1 VVSGISALTPRFGG
15 VSEKAIGK
23 GIGYGLS
30 AYLIWGSFP
39 IVIAALSFADPFEI
53 VVWRVI
59 FGFAFGLL
67 VILISRKIKNY
78 LAVFKQPKQLLWIS
92 LAAIVI
98 YINWQVYV
106 YAVATNQVLE
116 ASLGYFI
123 NPLVT
128 IALATIFLK
137 EKLNVLQWLAVG
149 LGTVAVLVLS
159 VNYGQP
165 PVIAL
170 TLAISFGIYGLAKN
184 KLGGTVSALNSFTV
198 ETTLLLPLAVVQLL
212 FLGSIM
218 QIQFGYAGL
227 LPTLG
232 LVGYGFLTA
241 IPLLL
246 FGAAAK
252 RVPLSYI
259 GFMQYL
265 TPILQFLLGLFL
277 FQEPMTSARWLG
289 FVMVWLALSIL
300 SFDALRQLRNRSRT
314 MPIIA

>member
-1 VVSGISALTPRFGG
+1 VN
-15 VSEKAIGK
+15 EKAQ

-39 IVIAALSFADPFEI
+39 LVIAMLSFADPFEI

-59 FGFAFGLL
+59 FGFAFGLA
-67 VILISRKIKNY
+67 VILISRKFPEY

-92 LAAIVI
+92 LAAVVI

-106 YAVATNQVLE
+106 YAVADNHVLE

-137 EKLNVLQWLAVG
+137 EKLNVLQWVAVG
-149 LGTVAVLVLS
+149 LGGVAVLILTF
-159 VNYGQP
+159 NYGQP
-165 PVIAL
+165 PIIAL
-170 TLAISFGIYGLAKN
+170 TLALSFGIYGLAKN
-184 KLGGTVSALNSFTV
+184 RLGGKVSALNSFTV
-198 ETTLLLPLAVVQLL
+198 ETTLLLPLGFIQLVL
-212 FLGSIM
+212 LAGMM

-227 LPTLG
+227 VPSLG
-232 LVGYGFLTA
+232 LAAYGVLTA

-265 TPILQFLLGLFL
+265 TPTLQFLIGLL
-277 FQEPMTSARWLG
+277 IFQEPMPAARWLG
-289 FVMVWLALSIL
+289 FAMVWFALSIL
-300 SFDALRQLRNRSRT
+300 SFDALRQLRNRSKLVA
-314 MPIIA
+314 PVA

>member
-1 VVSGISALTPRFGG
+1 VN
-15 VSEKAIGK
+15 EKTK

-39 IVIAALSFADPFEI
+39 LVIAMLSFADPFEI

-59 FGFAFGLL
+59 FGFAFGLA
-67 VILISRKIKNY
+67 VILVTRKFSEY
-78 LAVFKQPKQLLWIS
+78 LSVFKQPKQLLWIS
-92 LAAIVI
+92 LAAVVI

-106 YAVATNQVLE
+106 YAVADNHVLE

-137 EKLNVLQWLAVG
+137 EKLNALQWVAVG
-149 LGTVAVLVLS
+149 LGGVAVLILTF
-159 VNYGQP
+159 NYGQP

-170 TLAISFGIYGLAKN
+170 TLALSFGIYGLAKN
-184 KLGGTVSALNSFTV
+184 RLGGKVSALSSFTV
-198 ETTLLLPLAVVQLL
+198 ETTLLLPLGIVQLVVL
-212 FLGSIM
+212 AGMM

-227 LPTLG
+227 APSLG
-232 LVGYGFLTA
+232 LAAYGVLTA

-265 TPILQFLLGLFL
+265 TPTLQFLLGLIV
-277 FQEPMTSARWLG
+277 FQEPMPAARWLG
-289 FVMVWLALSIL
+289 FAMVWFALSIL
-300 SFDALRQLRNRSRT
+300 SFDALRQLRNRSRLVA
-314 MPIIA
+314 PVA

>member
-1 VVSGISALTPRFGG
+1 MN
-15 VSEKAIGK
+15 EKTK

-39 IVIAALSFADPFEI
+39 IVIAMLSFADPFEI

-59 FGFAFGLL
+59 FGFAFGLA
-67 VILISRKIKNY
+67 VIFVTRKFSEY
-78 LAVFKQPKQLLWIS
+78 LSVFKQPKQLLWIS
-92 LAAIVI
+92 LAAVVI

-106 YAVATNQVLE
+106 YAVAENHVLE

-137 EKLNVLQWLAVG
+137 EKLNVLQWVAVG
-149 LGTVAVLVLS
+149 LGGVAVLILTF
-159 VNYGQP
+159 NYGQP

-170 TLAISFGIYGLAKN
+170 TLALSFGIYGLAKN
-184 KLGGTVSALNSFTV
+184 RLGGKVSALSSFTV
-198 ETTLLLPLAVVQLL
+198 ETTLLLPLGLVQLVVL
-212 FLGSIM
+212 AGML

-227 LPTLG
+227 APSLG
-232 LVGYGFLTA
+232 LAAYGVLTA

-265 TPILQFLLGLFL
+265 TPTLQFLLGLL
-277 FQEPMTSARWLG
+277 VFQEPMPAARWIG
-289 FVMVWLALSIL
+289 FAMVWFALSIL
-300 SFDALRQLRNRSRT
+300 SFDALRQLRNRSRLVA
-314 MPIIA
+314 PVA

>member
-1 VVSGISALTPRFGG
+1 VN
-15 VSEKAIGK
+15 EKTK

-39 IVIAALSFADPFEI
+39 LVIAMLSFADPFEI

-59 FGFAFGLL
+59 FGFAFGLA
-67 VILISRKIKNY
+67 VILVTRKFSEY
-78 LAVFKQPKQLLWIS
+78 LSVFKQPKQLLWIS
-92 LAAIVI
+92 LAAVVI

-106 YAVATNQVLE
+106 YAVADNHVLE

-137 EKLNVLQWLAVG
+137 EKLNVLQWVAVG
-149 LGTVAVLVLS
+149 LGGVAVLILTF
-159 VNYGQP
+159 NYGQP

-170 TLAISFGIYGLAKN
+170 TLALSFGIYGLAKN
-184 KLGGTVSALNSFTV
+184 RLGGKVSALSSFTV
-198 ETTLLLPLAVVQLL
+198 ETTLLLPLGIVQLVVL
-212 FLGSIM
+212 AGMM

-227 LPTLG
+227 APSLG
-232 LVGYGFLTA
+232 LAAYGVLTA

-265 TPILQFLLGLFL
+265 TPTLQFLLGLL
-277 FQEPMTSARWLG
+277 VFQEPMPAARWLG
-289 FVMVWLALSIL
+289 FAMVWFALSIL
-300 SFDALRQLRNRSRT
+300 SFDALRQLRNRTRLVAPVS
-314 MPIIA
+314 

>member
-1 VVSGISALTPRFGG
+1 MN
-15 VSEKAIGK
+15 EKTK

-39 IVIAALSFADPFEI
+39 LVIAMLSFADPFEI

-59 FGFAFGLL
+59 FGFAFGLA
-67 VILISRKIKNY
+67 VILVTRKFSEY
-78 LAVFKQPKQLLWIS
+78 LSVFKQPKQLLWIS
-92 LAAIVI
+92 LAAVVI

-106 YAVATNQVLE
+106 YAVADNHVLE

-137 EKLNVLQWLAVG
+137 EKLNVLQWVAVG
-149 LGTVAVLVLS
+149 LGGGAGLILTF
-159 VNYGQP
+159 NYGQP

-170 TLAISFGIYGLAKN
+170 TLALSFGIYGLAKN
-184 KLGGTVSALNSFTV
+184 RLGGKVSALSSFTV
-198 ETTLLLPLAVVQLL
+198 ETTLLLPLGIVQLVVL
-212 FLGSIM
+212 AGMM

-227 LPTLG
+227 APSLG
-232 LVGYGFLTA
+232 LAAYGVLTA

-265 TPILQFLLGLFL
+265 TPTLQFLLGLFV
-277 FQEPMTSARWLG
+277 FQEPMPAARWLG
-289 FVMVWLALSIL
+289 FALVWVALSIL
-300 SFDALRQLRNRSRT
+300 SFDALRQLRNRSRLVA
-314 MPIIA
+314 PVA

>member
-1 VVSGISALTPRFGG
+1 VN
-15 VSEKAIGK
+15 EKTK

-39 IVIAALSFADPFEI
+39 LVIAMLSFADPFEI

-59 FGFAFGLL
+59 FGFAFGLA
-67 VILISRKIKNY
+67 VILVTRKFSEY
-78 LAVFKQPKQLLWIS
+78 LSVFKQPKQLLWIS
-92 LAAIVI
+92 LAAVVI

-106 YAVATNQVLE
+106 YAVADNHVLE

-137 EKLNVLQWLAVG
+137 EKLNVMQWVAVG
-149 LGTVAVLVLS
+149 LGGVAVMILTF
-159 VNYGQP
+159 NYGQP

-170 TLAISFGIYGLAKN
+170 TLALSFGIYGLAKN
-184 KLGGTVSALNSFTV
+184 RLGGKVSALSSFTV
-198 ETTLLLPLAVVQLL
+198 ETTLLLPLGIVQLVVL
-212 FLGSIM
+212 AGMM

-227 LPTLG
+227 APSLG
-232 LVGYGFLTA
+232 LAAYGVLTA

-265 TPILQFLLGLFL
+265 TPTLQFLLGLIV
-277 FQEPMTSARWLG
+277 FQEPMPAARWLG
-289 FVMVWLALSIL
+289 FAMVWFALSIL
-300 SFDALRQLRNRSRT
+300 SFDALRQLRNRSRLVA
-314 MPIIA
+314 PVA

>member
-1 VVSGISALTPRFGG
+1 M
-15 VSEKAIGK
+15 SEKTK

-39 IVIAALSFADPFEI
+39 LVIAMLSFADPFEI

-59 FGFAFGLL
+59 FGFAFGLA
-67 VILISRKIKNY
+67 VILVTRKFSEY
-78 LAVFKQPKQLLWIS
+78 LSVFKQPKQLLWIS
-92 LAAIVI
+92 LAAVVI

-106 YAVATNQVLE
+106 YAVADNHVLE

-137 EKLNVLQWLAVG
+137 EKLNVLQWVAVG
-149 LGTVAVLVLS
+149 LGGVAVLILTF
-159 VNYGQP
+159 NYGQP

-170 TLAISFGIYGLAKN
+170 TLALSFGIYGLAKN
-184 KLGGTVSALNSFTV
+184 RLGGKVSALSSFTV
-198 ETTLLLPLAVVQLL
+198 ETTLLLPLGIVQLVVL
-212 FLGSIM
+212 AGMM

-227 LPTLG
+227 APSLG
-232 LVGYGFLTA
+232 LAAYGVLTA

-265 TPILQFLLGLFL
+265 TPTLQFLLGLFV
-277 FQEPMTSARWLG
+277 FQEPMPAARWLG
-289 FVMVWLALSIL
+289 FALVWVALSIL
-300 SFDALRQLRNRSRT
+300 SFDALRQLRNRSRLVA
-314 MPIIA
+314 PVA

>member
-1 VVSGISALTPRFGG
+1 VN
-15 VSEKAIGK
+15 EKAK

-39 IVIAALSFADPFEI
+39 LVIAMLSFADPFEI

-59 FGFAFGLL
+59 FGFAFGLA
-67 VILISRKIKNY
+67 VILISQKFPEY

-92 LAAIVI
+92 LAAVVI

-106 YAVATNQVLE
+106 YAVADNHVLE

-137 EKLNVLQWLAVG
+137 EKLNVLQWVAVG
-149 LGTVAVLVLS
+149 LGGVAVLILTF
-159 VNYGQP
+159 NYGQP
-165 PVIAL
+165 PIIAL
-170 TLAISFGIYGLAKN
+170 TLALSFGIYGLAKN
-184 KLGGTVSALNSFTV
+184 RLGGKVTALNSFTV
-198 ETTLLLPLAVVQLL
+198 ETTLLLPLGIIQLVVLA
-212 FLGSIM
+212 GMM

-227 LPTLG
+227 VPSLG
-232 LVGYGFLTA
+232 LAAYGVLTA

-265 TPILQFLLGLFL
+265 TPTLQFLIGLL
-277 FQEPMTSARWLG
+277 IFQEPMPAARWLG
-289 FVMVWLALSIL
+289 FAMVWFALSIL
-300 SFDALRQLRNRSRT
+300 SFDALRQLRNRSKLVS
-314 MPIIA
+314 PVA

>member
-1 VVSGISALTPRFGG
+1 VN
-15 VSEKAIGK
+15 EKAK

-39 IVIAALSFADPFEI
+39 LVIAMLSFADPFEI

-59 FGFAFGLL
+59 FGFAFGLA
-67 VILISRKIKNY
+67 VILISQKFPEY

-92 LAAIVI
+92 LAAVVI

-106 YAVATNQVLE
+106 YAVADNHVLE

-137 EKLNVLQWLAVG
+137 EKLNVLQWVAVG
-149 LGTVAVLVLS
+149 LGGVAVLILTL
-159 VNYGQP
+159 NYGQP
-165 PVIAL
+165 PIIAL
-170 TLAISFGIYGLAKN
+170 TLALSFGIYGLAKN
-184 KLGGTVSALNSFTV
+184 RLGGKVTALNSFTV
-198 ETTLLLPLAVVQLL
+198 ETTLLLPLGIIQLVVLA
-212 FLGSIM
+212 GMM

-227 LPTLG
+227 VPSLG
-232 LVGYGFLTA
+232 LAAYGVLTA

-265 TPILQFLLGLFL
+265 TPTLQFLIGLLIFL
-277 FQEPMTSARWLG
+277 EPMPAARWLG
-289 FVMVWLALSIL
+289 FAMVWFALSIL
-300 SFDALRQLRNRSRT
+300 SFDALRQLRNRSKLVS
-314 MPIIA
+314 PVA

>member
-1 VVSGISALTPRFGG
+1 MN
-15 VSEKAIGK
+15 EKTK

-39 IVIAALSFADPFEI
+39 LVIAMLSFADPFEI

-59 FGFAFGLL
+59 FGFTFGLA
-67 VILISRKIKNY
+67 VILISRKFSEY
-78 LAVFKQPKQLLWIS
+78 LSVFKQPKQLLWIS
-92 LAAIVI
+92 LAAVVI

-106 YAVATNQVLE
+106 YAVADNHVLE

-137 EKLNVLQWLAVG
+137 EKLNVLQWVAVG
-149 LGTVAVLVLS
+149 LGGVAVLILTF
-159 VNYGQP
+159 NYGQP

-170 TLAISFGIYGLAKN
+170 TLALSFGIYGLAKN
-184 KLGGTVSALNSFTV
+184 RLGGKVSALNSFTV
-198 ETTLLLPLAVVQLL
+198 ETTLLLPLGIVQLVVL
-212 FLGSIM
+212 AGMM

-227 LPTLG
+227 VPSLG
-232 LVGYGFLTA
+232 LAAYGVLTA

-265 TPILQFLLGLFL
+265 TPTLQFLIGLL
-277 FQEPMTSARWLG
+277 VFQEPMPAARWLG
-289 FVMVWLALSIL
+289 FAMVWFALSIL
-300 SFDALRQLRNRSRT
+300 SFDALRQLRNRSKIVA
-314 MPIIA
+314 PVA

>member
-1 VVSGISALTPRFGG
+1 MN
-15 VSEKAIGK
+15 EKTK

-39 IVIAALSFADPFEI
+39 LVIAMLSFADPFEI

-59 FGFAFGLL
+59 FGFAFGLA
-67 VILISRKIKNY
+67 VILVTRKFSEY
-78 LAVFKQPKQLLWIS
+78 LSVFKQPKQLLWIS
-92 LAAIVI
+92 LAAVVI

-106 YAVATNQVLE
+106 FAVADNHVLE

-123 NPLVT
+123 NPIVT

-137 EKLNVLQWLAVG
+137 EKLNVLQWVAVG
-149 LGTVAVLVLS
+149 LGGVAVLILTF
-159 VNYGQP
+159 NYGQP

-170 TLAISFGIYGLAKN
+170 TLALSFGIYGLAKN
-184 KLGGTVSALNSFTV
+184 RLGGKVSALSSFTV
-198 ETTLLLPLAVVQLL
+198 ETTLLLPLGIVQLVVL
-212 FLGSIM
+212 AGMM

-227 LPTLG
+227 APSLG
-232 LVGYGFLTA
+232 LAAYGVLTA

-265 TPILQFLLGLFL
+265 TPTLQFLLGLIV
-277 FQEPMTSARWLG
+277 FQEPMPAARWLG
-289 FVMVWLALSIL
+289 FAMVWFALSIV
-300 SFDALRQLRNRSRT
+300 SFDALRQLRNRSRLVA
-314 MPIIA
+314 PVA

>member
-1 VVSGISALTPRFGG
+1 MN
-15 VSEKAIGK
+15 EKTK

-39 IVIAALSFADPFEI
+39 LVIAMLSFADPFEI

-59 FGFAFGLL
+59 FGFAFGLA
-67 VILISRKIKNY
+67 VILLTRKFSEY
-78 LAVFKQPKQLLWIS
+78 LSVFKQPKQLLWIS
-92 LAAIVI
+92 LAAVVI

-106 YAVATNQVLE
+106 YAVADKHVLE

-137 EKLNVLQWLAVG
+137 EKLNVLQWVAVA
-149 LGTVAVLVLS
+149 LGAVAVLILTF
-159 VNYGQP
+159 NYGQP
-165 PVIAL
+165 PVIAI
-170 TLAISFGIYGLAKN
+170 TLALSFGIYGLAKN
-184 KLGGTVSALNSFTV
+184 RLGGKVSALNSFTV
-198 ETTLLLPLAVVQLL
+198 ETTLLLPLGIIQLVVLA
-212 FLGSIM
+212 GMM

-227 LPTLG
+227 FPSLG
-232 LVGYGFLTA
+232 LAAYGVLTA

-265 TPILQFLLGLFL
+265 TPTLQFLIGLL
-277 FQEPMTSARWLG
+277 VFQEPMPAARWLG
-289 FVMVWLALSIL
+289 FAMVWFALSIL
-300 SFDALRQLRNRSRT
+300 SFDALRQLRNRSKYVA
-314 MPIIA
+314 PVA

>member
-1 VVSGISALTPRFGG
+1 MN
-15 VSEKAIGK
+15 EKTK

-30 AYLIWGSFP
+30 SYLIWGSFP
-39 IVIAALSFADPFEI
+39 LVIAMLSFADPFEI

-59 FGFAFGLL
+59 FGFAFGLA
-67 VILISRKIKNY
+67 VILLTRKFSEY
-78 LAVFKQPKQLLWIS
+78 LSVFKQPKQLLWIS
-92 LAAIVI
+92 LAAVVI

-106 YAVATNQVLE
+106 YAVADNHVLE

-137 EKLNVLQWLAVG
+137 EKLNAFQWVAVA
-149 LGTVAVLVLS
+149 LGGVAVLILTF
-159 VNYGQP
+159 NYGQP
-165 PVIAL
+165 PVIAI
-170 TLAISFGIYGLAKN
+170 TLALSFGIYGLAKN
-184 KLGGTVSALNSFTV
+184 RLGGKVSALNSFTV
-198 ETTLLLPLAVVQLL
+198 ETTLLLPLGIIQLVVLA
-212 FLGSIM
+212 GMM

-227 LPTLG
+227 FPSLG
-232 LVGYGFLTA
+232 LAAYGVLTA

-265 TPILQFLLGLFL
+265 TPTLQFLIGLL
-277 FQEPMTSARWLG
+277 VFQEPMPAARWLG
-289 FVMVWLALSIL
+289 FAMVWFALSIL
-300 SFDALRQLRNRSRT
+300 SFDALRQLRNRSKYVA
-314 MPIIA
+314 PVA

>member
-1 VVSGISALTPRFGG
+1 M
-15 VSEKAIGK
+15 SEKAIGR

-39 IVIAALSFADPFEI
+39 VVIAALSFADPFEI

-59 FGFAFGLL
+59 FGFLFGLL
-67 VILISRKIKNY
+67 VILVTRKIKDY
-78 LAVFKQPKQLLWIS
+78 LEVFRQPKQLLWIS

-106 YAVATNQVLE
+106 YAIAYNNVIE

-137 EKLNVLQWLAVG
+137 EKLNVLQWVAVG
-149 LGTVAVLVLS
+149 LGAIAVLVLS
-159 VNYGQP
+159 INYGQP

-170 TLAISFGIYGLAKN
+170 TLAVSFGIYGLAKN
-184 KLGGTVSALNSFTV
+184 KLGGKVSALNSFTV
-198 ETTLLLPLAVVQLL
+198 ETTLLLPLGIIQLV
-212 FLGSIM
+212 FLASIM

-227 LPTLG
+227 GPSLG
-232 LVGYGFLTA
+232 LAAYGVLTA

-265 TPILQFLLGLFL
+265 TPTLQFLLGLFL
-277 FQEPMTSARWLG
+277 FQEPMPAARWVG
-289 FVMVWLALSIL
+289 FAMVWSALAIL
-300 SFDALRQLRNRSRT
+300 SFDALRQLRRQPWVVSHVG
-314 MPIIA
+314 

>member
-1 VVSGISALTPRFGG
+1 VN
-15 VSEKAIGK
+15 EKAK

-39 IVIAALSFADPFEI
+39 LVIAMLSFADPFEI

-59 FGFAFGLL
+59 FGFAFGFA
-67 VILISRKIKNY
+67 VILLTRKFSEY
-78 LAVFKQPKQLLWIS
+78 LAVFRQPKQLLWIS
-92 LAAIVI
+92 LAAVVI

-106 YAVATNQVLE
+106 YAVADNHVLE

-137 EKLNVLQWLAVG
+137 EKLNVLQWVAVG
-149 LGTVAVLVLS
+149 LGAVAVLILTF
-159 VNYGQP
+159 NYGQP
-165 PVIAL
+165 PIIAL
-170 TLAISFGIYGLAKN
+170 TLALSFGIYGLAKN
-184 KLGGTVSALNSFTV
+184 RLGGKVSALNSFTV
-198 ETTLLLPLAVVQLL
+198 ETTLLLPLGIVQLVVL
-212 FLGSIM
+212 AGMM
-218 QIQFGYAGL
+218 QVQFGYAGL
-227 LPTLG
+227 VPSLG
-232 LVGYGFLTA
+232 LAAYGVLTA

-265 TPILQFLLGLFL
+265 TPTLQFLIGLL
-277 FQEPMTSARWLG
+277 VFQEPMPAARWLG
-289 FVMVWLALSIL
+289 FVMVWFALSIL
-300 SFDALRQLRNRSRT
+300 SFDALRQLRIRSKFVA
-314 MPIIA
+314 PVA

>member
-1 VVSGISALTPRFGG
+1 VN
-15 VSEKAIGK
+15 EKTK

-39 IVIAALSFADPFEI
+39 LVIAMLSFADPFEI

-59 FGFAFGLL
+59 FGFAFGLA
-67 VILISRKIKNY
+67 VILLTRKFSEY
-78 LAVFKQPKQLLWIS
+78 LSVFKQPKQLLWIS
-92 LAAIVI
+92 LAAVVI

-106 YAVATNQVLE
+106 YAVADNHVLE

-137 EKLNVLQWLAVG
+137 EKLNVLQWVAVA
-149 LGTVAVLVLS
+149 LGAVAVLILTF
-159 VNYGQP
+159 NYGQP
-165 PVIAL
+165 PVIAI
-170 TLAISFGIYGLAKN
+170 TLALSFGIYGLAKN
-184 KLGGTVSALNSFTV
+184 RLGGKVSALNSFTV
-198 ETTLLLPLAVVQLL
+198 ETTLLLPLGIIQLVVLA
-212 FLGSIM
+212 GMM

-227 LPTLG
+227 FPSLG
-232 LVGYGFLTA
+232 LAAYGVLTA

-265 TPILQFLLGLFL
+265 TPTLQFLIGLL
-277 FQEPMTSARWLG
+277 VFQEPMPAARWLG
-289 FVMVWLALSIL
+289 FAMVWFALSIL
-300 SFDALRQLRNRSRT
+300 SFDVLRQLRNRSKYVA
-314 MPIIA
+314 PVA

>member
-1 VVSGISALTPRFGG
+1 MN
-15 VSEKAIGK
+15 EKTK

-39 IVIAALSFADPFEI
+39 LVIAMLSFADPFEI

-59 FGFAFGLL
+59 FGFAFGLA
-67 VILISRKIKNY
+67 VILVTRKFGEY
-78 LAVFKQPKQLLWIS
+78 LSVFKQPKQLLWIL
-92 LAAIVI
+92 LAAVVI

-106 YAVATNQVLE
+106 YAVADNHVLE

-137 EKLNVLQWLAVG
+137 EKLNVLQWVAVG
-149 LGTVAVLVLS
+149 LGGVAVLILTF
-159 VNYGQP
+159 NYGQP

-170 TLAISFGIYGLAKN
+170 TLALSFGIYGLAKN
-184 KLGGTVSALNSFTV
+184 RLGGKVSALSSFTV
-198 ETTLLLPLAVVQLL
+198 ETTLLLPLGIVQLVVL
-212 FLGSIM
+212 AGMM
-218 QIQFGYAGL
+218 QIQFGNAGL
-227 LPTLG
+227 APSLG
-232 LVGYGFLTA
+232 LAAYGVLTA

-265 TPILQFLLGLFL
+265 TPTLQFLLGLFV
-277 FQEPMTSARWLG
+277 FQEPMPAARWLG
-289 FVMVWLALSIL
+289 FALVWFALSIL
-300 SFDALRQLRNRSRT
+300 SFDALRQLRNRSRLVA
-314 MPIIA
+314 PVA

>member
-1 VVSGISALTPRFGG
+1 VN
-15 VSEKAIGK
+15 EKTK

-39 IVIAALSFADPFEI
+39 LVIAMLSFADPFEI

-59 FGFAFGLL
+59 FGFAFGFALILL
-67 VILISRKIKNY
+67 TRKFSEY
-78 LAVFKQPKQLLWIS
+78 LAVFRQPKQLLWIS
-92 LAAIVI
+92 LAAVVI

-106 YAVATNQVLE
+106 YAVADNHVLE

-137 EKLNVLQWLAVG
+137 EKLNVLQWVAVG
-149 LGTVAVLVLS
+149 LGAVAVLILTF
-159 VNYGQP
+159 NYGQP
-165 PVIAL
+165 PIIAL
-170 TLAISFGIYGLAKN
+170 TLALSFGIYGLAKN
-184 KLGGTVSALNSFTV
+184 RLGGKVSALHSFTV
-198 ETTLLLPLAVVQLL
+198 ETTLLLPLGIVQLVVL
-212 FLGSIM
+212 AGM
-218 QIQFGYAGL
+218 TQVQFGYAGL
-227 LPTLG
+227 VPSLG
-232 LVGYGFLTA
+232 LAAYGVLTA

-265 TPILQFLLGLFL
+265 TPTLQFLIGLL
-277 FQEPMTSARWLG
+277 VFQEPMPAARWLG
-289 FVMVWLALSIL
+289 FAMVWFALSIL
-300 SFDALRQLRNRSRT
+300 SFDALRQLRNRSKLVA
-314 MPIIA
+314 PVA

>member
-1 VVSGISALTPRFGG
+1 MN
-15 VSEKAIGK
+15 EKTK

-39 IVIAALSFADPFEI
+39 LVIAMLSFADPFEI

-59 FGFAFGLL
+59 FGFAFGLA
-67 VILISRKIKNY
+67 VILVTRKFSEY
-78 LAVFKQPKQLLWIS
+78 LSVFKQPKQLLWVS
-92 LAAIVI
+92 LAAVVI

-106 YAVATNQVLE
+106 YAVADNHVLE

-137 EKLNVLQWLAVG
+137 EKLNVLQWVAVG
-149 LGTVAVLVLS
+149 LGGVAVLILTF
-159 VNYGQP
+159 NYGQP

-170 TLAISFGIYGLAKN
+170 TLALSFGIYGLAKN
-184 KLGGTVSALNSFTV
+184 RLGGKVSALSSFTV
-198 ETTLLLPLAVVQLL
+198 ETTLLLPLGIVQLVVL
-212 FLGSIM
+212 AGMM

-227 LPTLG
+227 APSLG
-232 LVGYGFLTA
+232 LAAYGVLTA

-265 TPILQFLLGLFL
+265 TPTLQFLLGLL
-277 FQEPMTSARWLG
+277 VFQEPMPAARWLG
-289 FVMVWLALSIL
+289 FAMVWFALSIL
-300 SFDALRQLRNRSRT
+300 SFDALRQLRNRSRLVA
-314 MPIIA
+314 PVA

>member
-1 VVSGISALTPRFGG
+1 VN
-15 VSEKAIGK
+15 EKTK

-39 IVIAALSFADPFEI
+39 LVIAMLSFADPFEI

-59 FGFAFGLL
+59 FGFAFGLA
-67 VILISRKIKNY
+67 VILVTRKFSEY
-78 LAVFKQPKQLLWIS
+78 LSVFKQPKQLLWIS
-92 LAAIVI
+92 LAAVVI

-106 YAVATNQVLE
+106 YAVADNHVLE

-137 EKLNVLQWLAVG
+137 EKLNVLQWVAVG
-149 LGTVAVLVLS
+149 LGGVAVLILTF
-159 VNYGQP
+159 NYGQP

-170 TLAISFGIYGLAKN
+170 TLALSFGIYGLAKN
-184 KLGGTVSALNSFTV
+184 RLGGKVSALNSFTV
-198 ETTLLLPLAVVQLL
+198 ETTLLLPLGIVQLVVL
-212 FLGSIM
+212 AGMM

-227 LPTLG
+227 APSLG
-232 LVGYGFLTA
+232 LAAYGVLTA

-246 FGAAAK
+246 FGAAAR

-265 TPILQFLLGLFL
+265 TPTLQFLLGLL
-277 FQEPMTSARWLG
+277 VFQEPMPAARWLG
-289 FVMVWLALSIL
+289 FAMVWFALSIL
-300 SFDALRQLRNRSRT
+300 SFDALRQLRNRSRLVA
-314 MPIIA
+314 PVA

>member
-1 VVSGISALTPRFGG
+1 MN
-15 VSEKAIGK
+15 EKTK

-39 IVIAALSFADPFEI
+39 LVIAMLSFADPFEI

-59 FGFAFGLL
+59 FGFAFGLA
-67 VILISRKIKNY
+67 VILLTRKFSEY
-78 LAVFKQPKQLLWIS
+78 LSVFKQPKQLLWIS
-92 LAAIVI
+92 LAAVVI

-106 YAVATNQVLE
+106 YAVADNHVLE

-137 EKLNVLQWLAVG
+137 EKLNILQWVAVG
-149 LGTVAVLVLS
+149 LGGVAVLILTF
-159 VNYGQP
+159 NYGQP

-170 TLAISFGIYGLAKN
+170 TLALSFGIYGLAKN
-184 KLGGTVSALNSFTV
+184 RLGGKVSALNSFTV
-198 ETTLLLPLAVVQLL
+198 ETTLLLPLGIIQLVVLA
-212 FLGSIM
+212 GMM

-227 LPTLG
+227 VPSLG
-232 LVGYGFLTA
+232 LAAYGVLTA

-265 TPILQFLLGLFL
+265 TPTLQFLIGLL
-277 FQEPMTSARWLG
+277 VFQEPMPAARWLG
-289 FVMVWLALSIL
+289 FAMVWFALSIL
-300 SFDALRQLRNRSRT
+300 SFDALRQLRNRSKLVA
-314 MPIIA
+314 PVA

>member
-1 VVSGISALTPRFGG
+1 M
-15 VSEKAIGK
+15 
-23 GIGYGLS
+23 
-30 AYLIWGSFP
+30 
-39 IVIAALSFADPFEI
+39 LSFADPFEI

-67 VILISRKIKNY
+67 VIVLTRKFSDY
-78 LAVFKQPKQLLWIS
+78 LSVFRKPKQLVWVA

-106 YAVATNQVLE
+106 YAVASGNVLE

-137 EKLNVLQWLAVG
+137 EKLNVLQWVAVG
-149 LGTVAVLVLS
+149 LGFIAVLILTI
-159 VNYGQP
+159 NYGQP

-170 TLAISFGIYGLAKN
+170 TLALSFGIYGLAKN
-184 KLGGTVSALNSFTV
+184 KLGGKVSALNSFTV
-198 ETTLLLPLAVVQLL
+198 ETTLLLPLGVIQLV
-212 FLGSIM
+212 FLAGVI

-227 LPTLG
+227 VPTLG
-232 LVGYGFLTA
+232 LAAYGVLTA

-252 RVPLSYI
+252 RLPLSYI

-265 TPILQFLLGLFL
+265 TPTLQFLLGLFL
-277 FQEPMTSARWLG
+277 FQEPMPAARWAG
-289 FVMVWLALSIL
+289 FAMVWFALSFL
-300 SFDALRQLRNRSRT
+300 SFDALRQLRNRSRFVA
-314 MPIIA
+314 PVG

>member
-1 VVSGISALTPRFGG
+1 VN
-15 VSEKAIGK
+15 EKTK

-39 IVIAALSFADPFEI
+39 LVIAMLSFADPFEI

-59 FGFAFGLL
+59 FGFAFGLA
-67 VILISRKIKNY
+67 VILVTRKFSEY
-78 LAVFKQPKQLLWIS
+78 LSVFKQPKQLLWIS
-92 LAAIVI
+92 LAAVVI

-106 YAVATNQVLE
+106 YAVADNHVLE

-137 EKLNVLQWLAVG
+137 EKLNVLQWVAVG
-149 LGTVAVLVLS
+149 LGGVAVLILTF
-159 VNYGQP
+159 NYGQP

-170 TLAISFGIYGLAKN
+170 TLALSFGIYGLAKN
-184 KLGGTVSALNSFTV
+184 RLGGKVSALSSFTV
-198 ETTLLLPLAVVQLL
+198 ETTLLLPLGIVQLVVL
-212 FLGSIM
+212 AGMM

-227 LPTLG
+227 APSLG
-232 LVGYGFLTA
+232 LAAYGVLTA

-265 TPILQFLLGLFL
+265 TPTLQFLLGLL
-277 FQEPMTSARWLG
+277 VFQEPMPAARWLG
-289 FVMVWLALSIL
+289 FAMVWFALSIL
-300 SFDALRQLRNRSRT
+300 SFDALRQLRNRSRLVT
-314 MPIIA
+314 PVS

>member
-1 VVSGISALTPRFGG
+1 MN
-15 VSEKAIGK
+15 EKTK

-39 IVIAALSFADPFEI
+39 LVIALLSFADPFEI

-59 FGFAFGLL
+59 FGFAFGLA
-67 VILISRKIKNY
+67 VILVTRKFAEY
-78 LAVFKQPKQLLWIS
+78 LSVFKQPKQLLWIS
-92 LAAIVI
+92 LAAVVI

-106 YAVATNQVLE
+106 FAVADNHVLE

-137 EKLNVLQWLAVG
+137 EKLNVLQWVAVG
-149 LGTVAVLVLS
+149 LGGVAVLILTF
-159 VNYGQP
+159 NYGQP

-170 TLAISFGIYGLAKN
+170 TLALSFGIYGLAKN
-184 KLGGTVSALNSFTV
+184 RLGGKVSALSSFTV
-198 ETTLLLPLAVVQLL
+198 ETTLLLPLGIVQLVVL
-212 FLGSIM
+212 AGMM

-227 LPTLG
+227 APSLG
-232 LVGYGFLTA
+232 LAAYGVLTA

-265 TPILQFLLGLFL
+265 TPTLQFLLGLL
-277 FQEPMTSARWLG
+277 VFQEPMPAARWLG
-289 FVMVWLALSIL
+289 FALVWFALSIL
-300 SFDALRQLRNRSRT
+300 SFDALRQLRNRSRLVA
-314 MPIIA
+314 PVA

>member
-1 VVSGISALTPRFGG
+1 MNEKAKGISF
-15 VSEKAIGK
+15 
-23 GIGYGLS
+23 GLS

-39 IVIAALSFADPFEI
+39 VVIAMLSFADPFEI

-59 FGFAFGLL
+59 FGFAFGLI
-67 VILISRKIKNY
+67 VILLTKKFSEY
-78 LAVFKQPKQLLWIS
+78 LAVFKQPKQLAWIL

-98 YINWQVYV
+98 YVNWQVYV
-106 YAVATNQVLE
+106 YAVADNHVLE

-137 EKLNVLQWLAVG
+137 EKLNLLQWIAVG
-149 LGTVAVLVLS
+149 LGGVAVLVLTF
-159 VNYGQP
+159 NYGQP
-165 PVIAL
+165 PVIAI
-170 TLAISFGIYGLAKN
+170 TLALSFGIYGLAKN
-184 KLGGTVSALNSFTV
+184 RLGGKVSALSSFTI
-198 ETTLLLPLAVVQLL
+198 ETTLLLPLGIVQLI
-212 FLGSIM
+212 FLSQIM

-227 LPTLG
+227 IPSLG
-232 LVGYGFLTA
+232 LAAYGVLTA

-265 TPILQFLLGLFL
+265 TPTLQFLLGLFL
-277 FQEPMTSARWLG
+277 FQEPMPAARWLG
-289 FVMVWLALSIL
+289 FALVWAALSVL
-300 SFDALRQLRNRSRT
+300 SFDALRQLRNRSKLVA
-314 MPIIA
+314 PVS

>member
-1 VVSGISALTPRFGG
+1 MN
-15 VSEKAIGK
+15 EKTK

-39 IVIAALSFADPFEI
+39 LVIAMLSFADPFEI

-59 FGFAFGLL
+59 FGFAFGLA
-67 VILISRKIKNY
+67 VILVTRKFSEY
-78 LAVFKQPKQLLWIS
+78 LSVFKQPKQLLWIS
-92 LAAIVI
+92 LAAVVI

-106 YAVATNQVLE
+106 YAVAENHVLE

-137 EKLNVLQWLAVG
+137 EKLNVLQWVAVG
-149 LGTVAVLVLS
+149 LGGVAVLILTF
-159 VNYGQP
+159 NYGQP

-170 TLAISFGIYGLAKN
+170 TLALSFGIYGLAKN
-184 KLGGTVSALNSFTV
+184 RLGGKVSALSSFTV
-198 ETTLLLPLAVVQLL
+198 ETTLLLPLGIVQLVVL
-212 FLGSIM
+212 AGMM

-227 LPTLG
+227 APSLG
-232 LVGYGFLTA
+232 LAAYGVLTA

-265 TPILQFLLGLFL
+265 TPTLQFLLGLL
-277 FQEPMTSARWLG
+277 VFQEPMPAARWLG
-289 FVMVWLALSIL
+289 FAMVWFALSIL
-300 SFDALRQLRNRSRT
+300 SFDALRQLRNRSRLVA
-314 MPIIA
+314 PVS

>member
-1 VVSGISALTPRFGG
+1 VN
-15 VSEKAIGK
+15 EKTK

-39 IVIAALSFADPFEI
+39 LVIAMLSFADPFEI

-59 FGFAFGLL
+59 FGFAFGLA
-67 VILISRKIKNY
+67 VILVTRKFSEY
-78 LAVFKQPKQLLWIS
+78 LSVFKQPKQLLWIS
-92 LAAIVI
+92 LAAVVI

-106 YAVATNQVLE
+106 YAVADNHVLE

-137 EKLNVLQWLAVG
+137 EKLNVLQWVAVG
-149 LGTVAVLVLS
+149 LGGVAVLILTF
-159 VNYGQP
+159 NYGQP
-165 PVIAL
+165 PLIAL
-170 TLAISFGIYGLAKN
+170 TLALSFGIYGLAKN
-184 KLGGTVSALNSFTV
+184 RLGGKVSALSSFTV
-198 ETTLLLPLAVVQLL
+198 ETTLLLPLGIVQLVVL
-212 FLGSIM
+212 AGMM

-227 LPTLG
+227 APSLG
-232 LVGYGFLTA
+232 LAAYGVLTA

-265 TPILQFLLGLFL
+265 TPTLQFLLGLSV
-277 FQEPMTSARWLG
+277 FQEPMPAARWLG
-289 FVMVWLALSIL
+289 FAMVWFALSIL
-300 SFDALRQLRNRSRT
+300 SFDALRQLRNRSRLVA
-314 MPIIA
+314 PVS

>member
-1 VVSGISALTPRFGG
+1 MN
-15 VSEKAIGK
+15 EKTK

-39 IVIAALSFADPFEI
+39 LVIAMLSFADPFEI

-59 FGFAFGLL
+59 FGFAFGLA
-67 VILISRKIKNY
+67 VILVTRKFSEY
-78 LAVFKQPKQLLWIS
+78 LSVFKQPKQLLWIS
-92 LAAIVI
+92 FAAVVI

-106 YAVATNQVLE
+106 YAVADNHVLE

-137 EKLNVLQWLAVG
+137 EKLNVLQWVAVG
-149 LGTVAVLVLS
+149 LGGVAVLILTF
-159 VNYGQP
+159 NYGQP

-170 TLAISFGIYGLAKN
+170 TLALSFGIYGLAKN
-184 KLGGTVSALNSFTV
+184 RLGGKVSALSSFTV
-198 ETTLLLPLAVVQLL
+198 ETTLLLPLGIVQLVVL
-212 FLGSIM
+212 AGMM

-227 LPTLG
+227 APSLG
-232 LVGYGFLTA
+232 LAAYGVLTA

-265 TPILQFLLGLFL
+265 TPTLQFLLGLL
-277 FQEPMTSARWLG
+277 VFQEPMPAARWLG
-289 FVMVWLALSIL
+289 FAMVWFALSIL
-300 SFDALRQLRNRSRT
+300 SFDALRQLRNRSRLVT
-314 MPIIA
+314 PVA

>member
-1 VVSGISALTPRFGG
+1 MN
-15 VSEKAIGK
+15 EKTK

-39 IVIAALSFADPFEI
+39 LVIAMLSFADPFEI

-59 FGFAFGLL
+59 FGFAFGFA
-67 VILISRKIKNY
+67 VILLTRKFSEY
-78 LAVFKQPKQLLWIS
+78 LSVFKQPKQLLWIS

-106 YAVATNQVLE
+106 YAVADNHVLE

-137 EKLNVLQWLAVG
+137 EKLNILQW
-149 LGTVAVLVLS
+149 VAVALGGIAVLILTF
-159 VNYGQP
+159 NYGQP
-165 PVIAL
+165 PIIAL
-170 TLAISFGIYGLAKN
+170 TLALSFGIYGLAKN
-184 KLGGTVSALNSFTV
+184 RLGGKVSALNSFTV
-198 ETTLLLPLAVVQLL
+198 ETTLLLPLGIVQLVVL
-212 FLGSIM
+212 AGMM

-227 LPTLG
+227 VPSLG
-232 LVGYGFLTA
+232 LAAYGVLTA

-265 TPILQFLLGLFL
+265 TPTLQFLIGLL
-277 FQEPMTSARWLG
+277 VFQEPMPAARWLG
-289 FVMVWLALSIL
+289 FAMVWFALSIL
-300 SFDALRQLRNRSRT
+300 SFDALRQLRNRSKLVS
-314 MPIIA
+314 PVA

>member
-1 VVSGISALTPRFGG
+1 MN
-15 VSEKAIGK
+15 EKTK

-39 IVIAALSFADPFEI
+39 LVIAMLSFADPFEI

-59 FGFAFGLL
+59 FGFAFGLA
-67 VILISRKIKNY
+67 VILVTRKFSEY
-78 LAVFKQPKQLLWIS
+78 LSVFKQPKQLLWIS
-92 LAAIVI
+92 LAAVVI

-106 YAVATNQVLE
+106 YAVADNHVLE

-137 EKLNVLQWLAVG
+137 EKLNVLQWVAVG
-149 LGTVAVLVLS
+149 LGGVAVLILTF
-159 VNYGQP
+159 NYGQP

-170 TLAISFGIYGLAKN
+170 TLALSFGIYGLAKN
-184 KLGGTVSALNSFTV
+184 RLGGKVSALSSFTV
-198 ETTLLLPLAVVQLL
+198 ETTLLLPLGIVQLVVL
-212 FLGSIM
+212 AGMM

-227 LPTLG
+227 APSLG
-232 LVGYGFLTA
+232 LAAYGVLTA

-265 TPILQFLLGLFL
+265 TPTLQFLLGLIV
-277 FQEPMTSARWLG
+277 FQEPMPAARWLG
-289 FVMVWLALSIL
+289 FAMVWFALSIL
-300 SFDALRQLRNRSRT
+300 SFDALRQLRNRSRLVA
-314 MPIIA
+314 PVA

>member
-1 VVSGISALTPRFGG
+1 

-59 FGFAFGLL
+59 FGFLFGLVAIL
-67 VILISRKIKNY
+67 VTRKFAEY
-78 LAVFKQPKQLLWIS
+78 RAVFRKPKQLLWIS
-92 LAAIVI
+92 IAAVVI

-106 YAVATNQVLE
+106 FAVADNHVIE

-137 EKLNVLQWLAVG
+137 EKLNILQWVAVG
-149 LGTVAVLVLS
+149 LGTAAVLVMTFSL
-159 VNYGQP
+159 GQP
-165 PVIAL
+165 PIIAL
-170 TLAISFGIYGLAKN
+170 LLAFSFGIYGLAKN
-184 KLGGTVSALNSFTV
+184 RLGGKVSALNSFTI
-198 ETTLLLPLAVVQLL
+198 ETTLLLPLGIAQLL
-212 FLGSIM
+212 FLASYT
-218 QIQFGYAGL
+218 QIQFGSAGL
-227 LPTLG
+227 IPSLG
-232 LVGYGFLTA
+232 LAAYGFLTA

-265 TPILQFLLGLFL
+265 TPTLQFLLGLFY
-277 FQEPMTSARWLG
+277 FQEQMAPARWFG
-289 FVMVWLALSIL
+289 FMMVWLALAIL
-300 SFDALRQLRNRSRT
+300 SFDALRQLSNRTKGTTPQIS
-314 MPIIA
+314 

>member
-1 VVSGISALTPRFGG
+1 MN
-15 VSEKAIGK
+15 EKTK

-39 IVIAALSFADPFEI
+39 LVIAMLSFADPFEI

-59 FGFAFGLL
+59 FGFAFGLA
-67 VILISRKIKNY
+67 VILISRKFSEY

-92 LAAIVI
+92 LAAVVI

-106 YAVATNQVLE
+106 YAVADNHVLE

-137 EKLNVLQWLAVG
+137 EKLNVLQWVAVG
-149 LGTVAVLVLS
+149 LGGVAVLILTF
-159 VNYGQP
+159 NYGQP

-170 TLAISFGIYGLAKN
+170 TLALSFGIYGLAKN
-184 KLGGTVSALNSFTV
+184 RLGEKVSALNSFTV
-198 ETTLLLPLAVVQLL
+198 ETTLLLPLGIVQLVVL
-212 FLGSIM
+212 AGMM
-218 QIQFGYAGL
+218 QIQFGYAGV
-227 LPTLG
+227 LPSLG
-232 LVGYGFLTA
+232 LAAYGVLTA

-265 TPILQFLLGLFL
+265 TPTLQFLIGLL
-277 FQEPMTSARWLG
+277 VFQEPMPAARWLG
-289 FVMVWLALSIL
+289 FAMVWFALSIL
-300 SFDALRQLRNRSRT
+300 SFDALRQLRNRSRLVA
-314 MPIIA
+314 PVA

>member
-1 VVSGISALTPRFGG
+1 M
-15 VSEKAIGK
+15 SEKTIGK

-39 IVIAALSFADPFEI
+39 LVIAALSFAEPFEI

-59 FGFAFGLL
+59 FGFVFG
-67 VILISRKIKNY
+67 ISAIFVTRKFSEY
-78 LAVFKQPKQLLWIS
+78 LAVFRQPKQLLWIF
-92 LAAIVI
+92 LAAVVI

-106 YAVATNQVLE
+106 FAIADEHVIE

-128 IALATIFLK
+128 IGLATVFLK
-137 EKLNVLQWLAVG
+137 EKLNVFQWSAVG
-149 LGTVAVLVLS
+149 LGTVAVLVMTFSL
-159 VNYGQP
+159 GQP

-170 TLAISFGIYGLAKN
+170 ILAFSFGIYGLAKN
-184 KLGGTVSALNSFTV
+184 RLGGKVSALNSFTI
-198 ETTLLLPLAVVQLL
+198 ETTLLLPLGIAQLV
-212 FLGSIM
+212 FLATFS
-218 QIQFGYAGL
+218 QIQFGSAGL
-227 LPTLG
+227 IPSLG
-232 LVGYGFLTA
+232 LAAYGFLTA

-265 TPILQFLLGLFL
+265 TPTLQFLLGLFF
-277 FQEPMTSARWLG
+277 FQEPMAPARWFG
-289 FVMVWLALSIL
+289 FVMVWLALAIL
-300 SFDALRQLRNRSRT
+300 SFDALRQLKNRSKST
-314 MPIIA
+314 TPQIS

>member
-1 VVSGISALTPRFGG
+1 MN
-15 VSEKAIGK
+15 EKTK

-39 IVIAALSFADPFEI
+39 LVIAMLSFADPFEI

-59 FGFAFGLL
+59 FGFAFGLA
-67 VILISRKIKNY
+67 VILVTRKFSEY
-78 LAVFKQPKQLLWIS
+78 LSVFKQPKQLLWIS
-92 LAAIVI
+92 LAAVVI

-106 YAVATNQVLE
+106 YAVADNHVLE

-137 EKLNVLQWLAVG
+137 EKLNVLQWVAVG
-149 LGTVAVLVLS
+149 LGAVAVLILTF
-159 VNYGQP
+159 NYGQP

-184 KLGGTVSALNSFTV
+184 RLGGKVSALSSFTV
-198 ETTLLLPLAVVQLL
+198 ETTLLLPLGIVQLV
-212 FLGSIM
+212 FLAGMM

-227 LPTLG
+227 APSLG
-232 LVGYGFLTA
+232 LAAYGVLTA

-265 TPILQFLLGLFL
+265 TPTLQFLLGLL
-277 FQEPMTSARWLG
+277 VFQEPMPAARWLG
-289 FVMVWLALSIL
+289 FAMVWFALSIL
-300 SFDALRQLRNRSRT
+300 SFDALRQLRNRSRLVA
-314 MPIIA
+314 PVA

>member
-1 VVSGISALTPRFGG
+1 VN
-15 VSEKAIGK
+15 EKTK

-39 IVIAALSFADPFEI
+39 LVIAMLSFADPFEI

-59 FGFAFGLL
+59 FGFAFGLA
-67 VILISRKIKNY
+67 VILVTRKFSEY
-78 LAVFKQPKQLLWIS
+78 LSVFKQPKQLLWIS
-92 LAAIVI
+92 LAAVVI

-106 YAVATNQVLE
+106 YAVADKHVLE

-137 EKLNVLQWLAVG
+137 EKLNVLQWVAVG
-149 LGTVAVLVLS
+149 LGGVAVLILTF
-159 VNYGQP
+159 NYGQP

-170 TLAISFGIYGLAKN
+170 TLALSFGIYGLAKN
-184 KLGGTVSALNSFTV
+184 RLGGKVSALSSFTV
-198 ETTLLLPLAVVQLL
+198 ETTLLLPLGIVQLVVL
-212 FLGSIM
+212 AGMM

-227 LPTLG
+227 APSLG
-232 LVGYGFLTA
+232 LAAYGVLTA

-265 TPILQFLLGLFL
+265 TPTLQFLLGLL
-277 FQEPMTSARWLG
+277 VFQEPMPAARWLG
-289 FVMVWLALSIL
+289 FAMVWFALSIL
-300 SFDALRQLRNRSRT
+300 SFDALRQLRNRSRLVA
-314 MPIIA
+314 PVA

>member
-1 VVSGISALTPRFGG
+1 MN
-15 VSEKAIGK
+15 EKTK

-39 IVIAALSFADPFEI
+39 LVIAMLSFADPFEI

-59 FGFAFGLL
+59 FGFAFGLA
-67 VILISRKIKNY
+67 VILLTRKFSEY
-78 LAVFKQPKQLLWIS
+78 LSVFKQPKQLLWIS
-92 LAAIVI
+92 LAAVVI

-106 YAVATNQVLE
+106 YAVADNHVLE

-137 EKLNVLQWLAVG
+137 EKLNVLQWVAVA
-149 LGTVAVLVLS
+149 LGAVAVLILTF
-159 VNYGQP
+159 NYGQP
-165 PVIAL
+165 PVIAI
-170 TLAISFGIYGLAKN
+170 TLALSFGIYGLAKN
-184 KLGGTVSALNSFTV
+184 RLGGKVSALNSFTV
-198 ETTLLLPLAVVQLL
+198 ETTLLLPLGIIQLVVLA
-212 FLGSIM
+212 GMM

-227 LPTLG
+227 FPSLG
-232 LVGYGFLTA
+232 LAAYGVLTA

-265 TPILQFLLGLFL
+265 TPTLQFLIGLL
-277 FQEPMTSARWLG
+277 VFQEPMPAARWLG
-289 FVMVWLALSIL
+289 FAMVWFALSIL
-300 SFDALRQLRNRSRT
+300 SFDALRQLRNRSKYVA
-314 MPIIA
+314 PVA

>member
-1 VVSGISALTPRFGG
+1 MN
-15 VSEKAIGK
+15 EKTK

-39 IVIAALSFADPFEI
+39 LVIAMLSFADPFEI

-59 FGFAFGLL
+59 FGFAFGLA
-67 VILISRKIKNY
+67 VILVTRKFSEY
-78 LAVFKQPKQLLWIS
+78 LSVFKQPKQLLWIS
-92 LAAIVI
+92 LAAVVI

-106 YAVATNQVLE
+106 YAVAENHVLE

-137 EKLNVLQWLAVG
+137 EKLNVLQWVAVG
-149 LGTVAVLVLS
+149 LGGVAVMILTF
-159 VNYGQP
+159 NYGQP

-170 TLAISFGIYGLAKN
+170 TLALSFGIYGLAKN
-184 KLGGTVSALNSFTV
+184 RLGGKVSALSSFTV
-198 ETTLLLPLAVVQLL
+198 ETTLLLPIGIVQLVVL
-212 FLGSIM
+212 AGMM

-227 LPTLG
+227 APSLG
-232 LVGYGFLTA
+232 LAAYGVLTA

-265 TPILQFLLGLFL
+265 TPTLQFLLGLIV
-277 FQEPMTSARWLG
+277 FQEPMPAARWLG
-289 FVMVWLALSIL
+289 FAMVWFALSIL
-300 SFDALRQLRNRSRT
+300 SFDALRQLRNRSRLVT
-314 MPIIA
+314 PVS

>member
-1 VVSGISALTPRFGG
+1 MN
-15 VSEKAIGK
+15 EKTK

-39 IVIAALSFADPFEI
+39 LVIAMLSFADPFEI

-59 FGFAFGLL
+59 FGFAFGLA
-67 VILISRKIKNY
+67 VILLTRKFSEY
-78 LAVFKQPKQLLWIS
+78 LSVFKQPKQLLWIS
-92 LAAIVI
+92 LAAVVI

-106 YAVATNQVLE
+106 YAVADNHVLE

-137 EKLNVLQWLAVG
+137 ERLNVLQWVAVG
-149 LGTVAVLVLS
+149 LGGVAVLILTF
-159 VNYGQP
+159 NYGQP

-170 TLAISFGIYGLAKN
+170 TLALSFGIYGLAKN
-184 KLGGTVSALNSFTV
+184 RLGGKVSALNSFTV
-198 ETTLLLPLAVVQLL
+198 ETTLLLPLGIIQLVVLA
-212 FLGSIM
+212 GMM

-227 LPTLG
+227 VPSLG
-232 LVGYGFLTA
+232 LAAYGVLTA

-265 TPILQFLLGLFL
+265 TPTLQFLIGLL
-277 FQEPMTSARWLG
+277 VFQEPMPAARWLG
-289 FVMVWLALSIL
+289 FAMVWFALSIL
-300 SFDALRQLRNRSRT
+300 SFDALRQLRNRSKLVV
-314 MPIIA
+314 PVA